1 MTTADI
7 INNDF
12 TATIFVFVIV
22 SILSQKSDFCFVL
35 VFGLSS
41 FMSLVWVPFGRVG
54 LQSYQILI
62 GYSHK
67 LCLHCTRISG
77 RKNTIVNQRIC
88 GWVGVHFSPLL
99 A

>member
-62 GYSHK
+62 GYLPK
-67 LCLHCTRISG
+67 L
-77 RKNTIVNQRIC
+77 
-88 GWVGVHFSPLL
+88 SPLYTPGHL
-99 A
+99 QIRKLGHTCTPSHRAAKSSTDY